1 VNEERDEFE
10 ERLGQRVG
18 RFADAG
24 MSAKTPDDV
33 AMSAM
38 RARRRRIGS
47 VRDAAGLLV
56 VAVVVILLAAAG
68 GLALIGSRPS
78 PRPATVTIPPN
89 SALPAVVLDAYL
101 RALQAGDCRTVSQL
115 TNPLVL
121 NQEYVDLCAVTRV
134 TAFSIQGDPVVVD
147 PDTVRLRATITI
159 TGTANGILPG
169 EIAETF
175 FVQRQLSGAWRI
187 IAGYVATP
195 PSMLPLPT
203 PPT

>member
-1 VNEERDEFE
+1 
-10 ERLGQRVG
+10 
-18 RFADAG
+18 
-24 MSAKTPDDV
+24 MSAKAPDEV

-47 VRDAAGLLV
+47 VRDAAGFLI
-56 VAVVVILLAAAG
+56 VAVVAILLAAAG
-68 GLALIGSRPS
+68 GVALIGLRPS
-78 PRPATVTIPPN
+78 PSPSPAAITIPPD
-89 SALPAVVLDAYL
+89 SASPAVVLDAYL

-175 FVQRQLSGAWRI
+175 FVQRQPSGAWRI
-187 IAGYVATP
+187 IEGYLGVPA
-195 PSMLPLPT
+195 SMLPLPT